1 MSKAKWKTICI
12 IALAIFGASASWCC
26 VEMSHDYGHLNDS
39 YQDEKAIADMMEEV
53 IAAKNHEIA
62 DLNKRIEELE
72 ARIPQ

>member
-39 YQDEKAIADMMEEV
+39 YQDEKAIADMMEDV
-53 IAAKNHEIA
+53 IANKNHEI
-62 DLNKRIEELE
+62 DKLNRQIEQLK
-72 ARIPQ
+72 AQLPQ